1 MGKVIAFKELTF
13 YKGDYQPELRADR
26 IYIRRGAK
34 EVPWGSEGEGS
45 NRHSNDKQGRAEGR
59 ASEVSMKE
67 GTFDIQ
73 LCLLG
78 IYDMPRTIGEGR
90 KIKQSDFRL

>member
-45 NRHSNDKQGRAEGR
+45 NR
-59 ASEVSMKE
+59 
-67 GTFDIQ
+67 
-73 LCLLG
+73 
-78 IYDMPRTIGEGR
+78 
-90 KIKQSDFRL
+90 